1 MVHIQCIVH
10 SFVHSYQTSQ
20 KYGQSIDTQESPMK
34 ITGFSLDLCK
44 ERTGSDTEKPT
55 GTSEAHKQ
63 QSKVK

>member
-1 MVHIQCIVH
+1 
-10 SFVHSYQTSQ
+10 
-20 KYGQSIDTQESPMK
+20 MK